1 MIYKHTRSFSSS
13 LKSWSVCSWFFPQRA
28 GCVRVHILKT
38 FKKYYKS
45 LLSSSAL
52 WLTALSANKLSA
64 CELWLGE
71 PTCGSASGLRAS
83 RVSCSPQKLNTVI
96 RVWSDPKSSVL
107 KSVCF
112 LSERSFTAA
121 CVFNSYT
128 RWGSA
133 DFNFIVCVCV
143 CVTPDAL

>member
-13 LKSWSVCSWFFPQRA
+13 LKSWSVCSWFFPWRA

-45 LLSSSAL
+45 ILSSSAL

-96 RVWSDPKSSVL
+96 WVWSDPKSSVL
-107 KSVCF
+107 KSVF
-112 LSERSFTAA
+112 SVWTA

-133 DFNFIVCVCV
+133 GFNFIVCVCE